1 VSADKK
7 CQPKTESSSLMV
19 PPETALFPQLFF
31 MQRVMTHWNR
41 LLKEV
46 VDAST
51 LKAFKARLDVAL
63 GSLV

>member
-7 CQPKTESSSLMV
+7 CQPKMESSVLMV
-19 PPETALFPQLFF
+19 PPETALFLQLFF